1 MNIKITTFNCEN
13 LFGRYR
19 ILDKPPTTAIKNLE
33 TLLQIPEVVVLEAG
47 RSGKIKPAAIAQ
59 TQRTTTGKAILGA
72 APDILAVQEVENLST
87 LRIFNHKYLGDA
99 FDRVLLVDGNDAR
112 GIDVGLLLKKGLAA
126 DVTAIQT
133 HADEALGGGFL
144 PKSTRLDTTNVGK
157 AIFSRDCLEVDL
169 RVGNRTL
176 TFLVNHFK
184 AQDNKP
190 NTPTR
195 RLNQAKRVLALA
207 KAARSAGKHPIVI
220 GDLNIDTAQADYDQS
235 LQPLFSATT
244 PVVDPFANTAAADRW
259 THYYSSKKSV
269 SRLDYILLDQTMANK
284 VVGREI
290 FRRGLSPKCTQFTGP
305 RLPSMNGNNLEASD
319 HCPTSIVLQL

>member
-33 TLLQIPEVVVLEAG
+33 TLLQIPEVVVLEPG

-235 LQPLFSATT
+235 LQPLFSEHRRCRPLDALLLLQEIRQ
-244 PVVDPFANTAAADRW
+244 PAGLHSPRPDDGQQSGRSGNLSAWP
-259 THYYSSKKSV
+259 KSEMHAV
-269 SRLDYILLDQTMANK
+269 HWP
-284 VVGREI
+284 
-290 FRRGLSPKCTQFTGP
+290 SPAVNERQQP
-305 RLPSMNGNNLEASD
+305 
-319 HCPTSIVLQL
+319 